1 MPDTYRTI
9 EGDTIDAIA
18 HRHYERHSGT
28 TEAILA
34 ANRGLAAQPMIL
46 PEGLIIT
53 LPDIDDNEAIQTVK
67 LYD

>member
-1 MPDTYRTI
+1 MPDIYRTI

-18 HRHYERHSGT
+18 HRHYERHNGT
-28 TEAILA
+28 TEAILE

-53 LPDIDDNEAIQTVK
+53 LPDLDDNEAIQTVK

>member
-9 EGDTIDAIA
+9 EGDMIDAIA
-18 HRHYERHSGT
+18 YRHYGHHNGT
-28 TEAILA
+28 TEAILE

-46 PEGLIIT
+46 PDGLIIT
-53 LPDIDDNEAIQTVK
+53 LPDIDDTKAIQTVK